1 MARVRER
8 MDEAGGAIEA
18 AIALAKEQAT
28 GSTSAQLFLVAAVEI
43 VEPSPLPAAGD
54 EPVREQRVVTSLGAD
69 VPAGD
74 GSATD
79 PLYDQ
84 AVAVVRTNQ
93 RASLSLIQRHLSIGY
108 NRAARLLEAME
119 GSVVGP
125 IQSNGNRELLSCES

>member
-1 MARVRER
+1 
-8 MDEAGGAIEA
+8 MDEAGGAVEA

-43 VEPSPLPAAGD
+43 VEPSPRPAAGD
-54 EPVREQRVVTSLGAD
+54 EPVREQRVVTSLADD
-69 VPAGD
+69 VPVGD

-93 RASLSLIQRHLSIGY
+93 RASISLIQRHLRVGY
-108 NRAARLLEAME
+108 NRASRLLENME

-125 IQSNGNRELLSCES
+125 LMSNGNRELLK